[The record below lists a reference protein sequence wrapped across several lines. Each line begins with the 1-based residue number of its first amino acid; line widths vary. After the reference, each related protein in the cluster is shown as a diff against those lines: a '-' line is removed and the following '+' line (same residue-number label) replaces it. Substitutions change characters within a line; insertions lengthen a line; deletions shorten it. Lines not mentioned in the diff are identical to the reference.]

1 MQNSEAVQKV
11 RSSTVG
17 VKKCEIKGGSQ
28 EMTAKIK
35 KLILINF
42 ILAVCI
48 TFTQIDWHNSAIS
61 WLLQY
66 LLQFFSP
73 RCLKAIPFLRLEC
86 FCMYSKLHKL

>member
-17 VKKCEIKGGSQ
+17 VKNCEIKGGSQ
-28 EMTAKIK
+28 EMTAKVK

-48 TFTQIDWHNSAIS
+48 MFT
-61 WLLQY
+61 
-66 LLQFFSP
+66 
-73 RCLKAIPFLRLEC
+73 
-86 FCMYSKLHKL
+86 